1 MGSEQSKPEDET
13 HEDKLREIARMD
25 QAVRSTVRGGVQ
37 YNMKVIVRG
46 ERGSGK
52 STLWRRFQGMQF
64 SDKVQ

>member
-13 HEDKLREIARMD
+13 NEDKLREIARMD
-25 QAVRSTVRGGVQ
+25 QAVRSKVRGGVQ

-64 SDKVQ
+64 SEKVQ